1 MVILIEHI
9 VKQNN
14 YALFFSNIFLMH
26 FKSQPLFVLQRL
38 PFFLKSKGQ
47 FNKMFA
53 ADKIAKINIS
63 VFLFL
68 SDDIKQ

>member
-1 MVILIEHI
+1 
-9 VKQNN
+9 
-14 YALFFSNIFLMH
+14 MH